1 LTLPRIGIIGAK
13 HTTLDLGYGLQ
24 RAGFKVDACLTV
36 DKQIA
41 DKNHIAGYLSL
52 DEPMGKLGIPVFW
65 AQNYAL
71 STDFDRT
78 QCLGLNLD
86 VLLVMGWQRLIPDWW
101 LQSLRR
107 GAFGMHGASKPLPF
121 GRGRSPM
128 NWSLIQDKK
137 CFYTHLFR
145 YKPGIDDGD
154 IVAIQVFDI
163 NDFDTCKTL
172 HYKNTIAMIR
182 LCIANLDA
190 ILEGRAHYH
199 PQGDSAPSY
208 YPKRSAEDG
217 ILYWNDNTRTIYN
230 LVRAVTHPFPGAYSF
245 LGGRKLMIWGAQP
258 FDTRLSW
265 EAPSGRIVAVFEG
278 GDFVAKTGDGAL
290 LISKHEGQYLTFAD
304 VGRDFDQP
312 PLPRK
317 EWENLPD

>member
-1 LTLPRIGIIGAK
+1 MPRIGIIGAK
-13 HTTLDLGYGLQ
+13 HTTLDLGHGLQ
-24 RAGFKVDACLTV
+24 RAGYKVDACLTV
-36 DKQIA
+36 DKQVA
-41 DKNHIAGYLSL
+41 DKNQIAGYLSL
-52 DEPMGKLGIPVFW
+52 DEPMSKLGISVFW
-65 AQNYAL
+65 AQSYAL
-71 STDFDRT
+71 NSDFDQT

-128 NWSLIQDKK
+128 NWSLIQDKER
-137 CFYTHLFR
+137 FYTHLFR

-154 IVAIQVFDI
+154 VVAVQVFDI

-172 HYKNTIAMIR
+172 HYKNTIAMIK
-182 LCIANLDA
+182 LCAANLDA
-190 ILEGRAHYH
+190 ILEGRADYH
-199 PQGDSAPSY
+199 PQDDATPSF

-217 ILYWNDNTRTIYN
+217 ILYWNDSTRTLYN
-230 LVRAVTHPFPGAYSF
+230 LVRAVTHPFPGAYTF
-245 LGGRKLMIWGAQP
+245 LGGRKLMIWRAQA
-258 FDTRLSW
+258 FDTKLSW

-278 GDFVAKTGDGAL
+278 GDFVVKTGDGAL
-290 LISKHEGQYLTFAD
+290 LITKYEGQYLTHVD
-304 VGRDFDQP
+304 IGHDFDQP

-317 EWENLPD
+317 EWKNLPE